1 VEREGKRME
10 IKTFK
15 DTYIAELQELAS
27 VVRQIGECLP
37 HVAQAASHPALKR
50 IILDNRHDTALQKE
64 RLELIL
70 QLHGAEVE
78 AHTDQAMQAMVYETN
93 KMLPMLKGDDL
104 RDAGL
109 IASIQR
115 LKHYEIAAYGTA
127 AALAGQLELRDDQD
141 VLLESLE
148 EEKLTDVEL
157 TALAER
163 EVNPDAVTA

>member
-1 VEREGKRME
+1 MEREGKRME

-15 DTYIAELQELAS
+15 DMYIAELQELAS

-93 KMLPMLKGDDL
+93 KMLP
-104 RDAGL
+104 
-109 IASIQR
+109 I
-115 LKHYEIAAYGTA
+115 
-127 AALAGQLELRDDQD
+127 
-141 VLLESLE
+141 
-148 EEKLTDVEL
+148 VE
-157 TALAER
+157 R
-163 EVNPDAVTA
+163 R

>member
-1 VEREGKRME
+1 ME
-10 IKTFK
+10 IRTFK
-15 DTYIAELQELAS
+15 DMYIAELQELAS
-27 VVRQIGECLP
+27 VVRQIEECLP
-37 HVAQAASHPALKR
+37 RVANAASHPALKK
-50 IILDNRHDTALQKE
+50 IILENGQDNKLQKE

-70 QLHGAEVE
+70 QTHDAEVE
-78 AHTDQAMQAMVYETN
+78 AHTDQAMQAMVYETD
-93 KMLPMLKGDDL
+93 KILPMLKGDGL

-115 LKHYEIAAYGTA
+115 LKHYEIAAYGTV
-127 AALAGQLELRDDQD
+127 AALAGQLRLRDDQD

-163 EVNPDAVTA
+163 TINPDALTA

>member
-1 VEREGKRME
+1 ME
-10 IKTFK
+10 IRSFK
-15 DTYIAELQELAS
+15 EMYIAELQELVS
-27 VVRQIGECLP
+27 VVRQLEECLP
-37 HVAQAASHPALKR
+37 RVAEAASHPALKK
-50 IILDNRHDTALQKE
+50 IILDNRQDNELQKE
-64 RLELIL
+64 RLEVIL
-70 QLHGAEVE
+70 QMHGAKVQ

-109 IASIQR
+109 IASVQR

-127 AALAGQLELRDDQD
+127 AALAGQLKLRDDQD

-148 EEKLTDVEL
+148 EEKLADVEL

-163 EVNPDAVTA
+163 EVNPDALTA

>member
-15 DTYIAELQELAS
+15 DMYIAELQELAS

-50 IILDNRHDTALQKE
+50 VILDNRHDTALQKE
-64 RLELIL
+64 RLELI
-70 QLHGAEVE
+70 LHGAEVE

>member
-1 VEREGKRME
+1 ME

-15 DTYIAELQELAS
+15 DMYIAELQELAS
-27 VVRQIGECLP
+27 VVRQIGDCLP
-37 HVAQAASHPALKR
+37 QVAQAASHPALKR
-50 IILDNRHDTALQKE
+50 IILDSRQDTALQKD

-78 AHTDQAMQAMVYETN
+78 AHTDQSMQAMVYETN

-115 LKHYEIAAYGTA
+115 LKHYEIAAYGTV
-127 AALAGQLELRDDQD
+127 AALAGQLRLRDDQD

-163 EVNPDAVTA
+163 EVNPDALAA

>member
-1 VEREGKRME
+1 M
-10 IKTFK
+10 
-15 DTYIAELQELAS
+15 
-27 VVRQIGECLP
+27 
-37 HVAQAASHPALKR
+37 
-50 IILDNRHDTALQKE
+50 
-64 RLELIL
+64 
-70 QLHGAEVE
+70 
-78 AHTDQAMQAMVYETN
+78 
-93 KMLPMLKGDDL
+93 
-104 RDAGL
+104 AGL